1 MQHILLPLNSFHS
14 THKTTSF
21 LRVSMASLK
30 VFVISRGELL
40 TVLNMVY
47 TSVDMIF
54 FLCLEAQYHHFCN
67 SDIPACLLYLLSPDF
82 FLIYMDKIIYF
93 LSLGR
98 ASIGPSLV
106 RLRVLSVRFN
116 KPPEHLFWLSTQC
129 FLMNG
134 CSKNCSMSHMMSEH
148 QMPWEFSMQ
157 PELYSLNTLFLYIFK
172 NSFVPCCFLT
182 SGFGIPFIQCC
193 SSLSVTSLQS
203 LRTLTTHSC
212 PEPYNLPF

>member
-93 LSLGR
+93 LSLQD
-98 ASIGPSLV
+98 IP
-106 RLRVLSVRFN
+106 
-116 KPPEHLFWLSTQC
+116 
-129 FLMNG
+129 FLMI
-134 CSKNCSMSHMMSEH
+134 
-148 QMPWEFSMQ
+148 
-157 PELYSLNTLFLYIFK
+157 LYNIESYTKKIVIQLSWFAKINPNIQKAVVFCLYFFFLAK
-172 NSFVPCCFLT
+172 
-182 SGFGIPFIQCC
+182 
-193 SSLSVTSLQS
+193 
-203 LRTLTTHSC
+203 
-212 PEPYNLPF
+212 